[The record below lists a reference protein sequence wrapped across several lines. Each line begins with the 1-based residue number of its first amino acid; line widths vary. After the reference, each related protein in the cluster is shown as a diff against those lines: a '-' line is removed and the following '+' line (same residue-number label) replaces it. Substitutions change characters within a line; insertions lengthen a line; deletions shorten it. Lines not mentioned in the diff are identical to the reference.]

1 MLTTSKILSYHV
13 SIGIRTLDHHIFLIV
28 SSHGGQWSWRSWVQS
43 PSATMDLLIFFL
55 FKINFKIWQ
64 CFKRWHPNLEDLWN
78 ATCLIKIFSF
88 LNVSFVTRARMFWVQ
103 QIKHFRNEIELP
115 QEIRWSLVQIQVLNI
130 FTWRRPPSTKAP
142 LSHGPVQ
149 FLHFLCQKKFNW
161 P

>member
-1 MLTTSKILSYHV
+1 MGGPFFNCK
-13 SIGIRTLDHHIFLIV
+13 FLIV

-43 PSATMDLLIFFL
+43 PSATMVLLIFFL
-55 FKINFKIWQ
+55 FKIDFKIWHY
-64 CFKRWHPNLEDLWN
+64 FKRWHPNLEDLWN

-88 LNVSFVTRARMFWVQ
+88 LNVSCVTRARMFWVQ